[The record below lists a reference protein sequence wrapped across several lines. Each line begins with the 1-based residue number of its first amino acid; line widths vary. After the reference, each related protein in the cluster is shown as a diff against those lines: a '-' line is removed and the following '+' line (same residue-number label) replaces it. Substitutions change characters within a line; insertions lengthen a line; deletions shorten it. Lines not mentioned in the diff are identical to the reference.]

1 MTLRGATPMDTVIL
15 GSMMVAAV
23 LCLCAA
29 VVTAAQAVWSL
40 TRPPAFDYV
49 RQVLRAVAPTQLA
62 AAVMLAAGAVVALSA
77 NPPMSTIVLVV
88 CVAGAVGTVAAG
100 CWQSAKAVLRNQQR
114 AAAASAGCG
123 GGACATCTLSCG

>member
-1 MTLRGATPMDTVIL
+1 
-15 GSMMVAAV
+15 MVAAAV

-40 TRPPAFDYV
+40 TRPPTVDYV

-77 NPPMSTIVLVV
+77 GPPMSTVVLIV
-88 CVAGAVGTVAAG
+88 CVVAAVGTVAAG
-100 CWQSAKAVLRNQQR
+100 CWQSAKAVLRDEKR
-114 AAAASAGCG
+114 RGAEASAGC

>member
-1 MTLRGATPMDTVIL
+1 M
-15 GSMMVAAV
+15 AAV

-29 VVTAAQAVWSL
+29 VVTGAQAVWSL

-77 NPPMSTIVLVV
+77 RPPMSTVVLIV
-88 CVAGAVGTVAAG
+88 CVVGAVGTVAAG
-100 CWQSAKAVLRNQQR
+100 CWQSAKAVLRSQQQAEAES
-114 AAAASAGCG
+114 AAC